1 MRGFYRPKISFGKY
15 YPMTTINIDYMNKKD
30 EFIALLKSTNRHGI
44 DECLLVL
51 EQLGFFIAP
60 ASTKFHLNTDGGL
73 VEHSLN
79 VCKVALRIRETM
91 IELDN
96 TLAAKLPKESIIIA
110 ALLHDVCKSDI
121 YKKTIKRHKN
131 NNGVWVDMEGYDV
144 DYSNLPLGHGEKS
157 VIIAL
162 QSGLS
167 LTKEEI
173 LAIRWHMHAWE
184 LPFQSY
190 EAKSCLNVAK
200 ENTPLVTLIQTADGL
215 ASTLLEK

>member
-1 MRGFYRPKISFGKY
+1 
-15 YPMTTINIDYMNKKD
+15 MNKKD

>member
-1 MRGFYRPKISFGKY
+1 
-15 YPMTTINIDYMNKKD
+15 MNKKD
-30 EFIALLKSTNRHGI
+30 EYIALLKSTNRQGI

-51 EQLGFFIAP
+51 EQLGFFTAP

-157 VIIAL
+157 VMMI
-162 QSGLS
+162 SEYMK
-167 LTKEEI
+167 LTSEEKY
-173 LAIRWHMHAWE
+173 AIRWHMGYTEPKE
-184 LPFQSY
+184 LYNTIGAAYKKYPLALLVF
-190 EAKSCLNVAK
+190 EA
-200 ENTPLVTLIQTADGL
+200 D
-215 ASTLLEK
+215 LEATYFFDI

>member
-1 MRGFYRPKISFGKY
+1 
-15 YPMTTINIDYMNKKD
+15 
-30 EFIALLKSTNRHGI
+30 
-44 DECLLVL
+44 
-51 EQLGFFIAP
+51 
-60 ASTKFHLNTDGGL
+60 
-73 VEHSLN
+73 
-79 VCKVALRIRETM
+79 M

-96 TLAAKLPKESIIIA
+96 TLEAKLPKESIIIA

-121 YKKTIKRHKN
+121 YKKTIKRQKN
-131 NNGVWVDMEGYDV
+131 ANGQWVDMEGYDV

-162 QSGLS
+162 QAGLS

-184 LPFQSY
+184 LPFHSY

-215 ASTLLEK
+215 SSSLLEK

>member
-1 MRGFYRPKISFGKY
+1 
-15 YPMTTINIDYMNKKD
+15 MNKKD
-30 EFIALLKSTNRHGI
+30 EFIASLKSTNRHGI

-51 EQLGFFIAP
+51 EQLGFFTAP

-121 YKKTIKRHKN
+121 YKKN
-131 NNGVWVDMEGYDV
+131 N
-144 DYSNLPLGHGEKS
+144 
-157 VIIAL
+157 
-162 QSGLS
+162 
-167 LTKEEI
+167 
-173 LAIRWHMHAWE
+173 
-184 LPFQSY
+184 
-190 EAKSCLNVAK
+190 
-200 ENTPLVTLIQTADGL
+200 
-215 ASTLLEK
+215 